1 MVAVF
6 QSHGFKKHH
15 ISPWQ
20 VHVLEEFGM
29 SNLEDWLFIC
39 KPKIDIP
46 MAMPRMPSS
55 SANLRQWTVEV
66 NRLCHE
72 SKMGHVDWQEFQ
84 TRLRPVL
91 LEMLQSAEVEYHY
104 HKAKR

>member
-1 MVAVF
+1 MATPF
-6 QSHGFKKHH
+6 WNQNTTHEPH
-15 ISPWQ
+15 PWE

-39 KPKIDIP
+39 WPKMEK
-46 MAMPRMPSS
+46 MAMSRRGKSS
-55 SANLRQWTVEV
+55 TCANLRQWTVEV

-84 TRLRPVL
+84 TRLKPVL
-91 LEMLQSAEVEYHY
+91 LDMLQGAQVEYHY
-104 HKAKR
+104 HKVW